1 MQERDGLR
9 ALKREIRMAREGKVK
24 RKICVWKRKEKKEK
38 KKKRE
43 NEREK
48 EKREKKRK
56 EEEWQERY
64 EVDES
69 SERYIKCKKG
79 CHVVETQNFHSF
91 SNHVQSDN
99 EDVIGAS

>member
-9 ALKREIRMAREGKVK
+9 ALKREIKMSREGKVK
-24 RKICVWKRKEKKEK
+24 KNMCMEKKRKEK
-38 KKKRE
+38 
-43 NEREK
+43 K

-69 SERYIKCKKG
+69 SER
-79 CHVVETQNFHSF
+79 
-91 SNHVQSDN
+91 
-99 EDVIGAS
+99 